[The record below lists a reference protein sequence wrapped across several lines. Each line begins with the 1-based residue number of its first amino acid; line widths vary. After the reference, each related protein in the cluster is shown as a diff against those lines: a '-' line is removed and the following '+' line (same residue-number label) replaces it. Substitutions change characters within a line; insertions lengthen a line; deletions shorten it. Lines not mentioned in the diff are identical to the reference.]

1 MIVSASFQQ
10 RDGYS
15 VCAIYESSLRFYFY
29 LAICVCTMHVCHQRK
44 QCQQVGGSSSVSSYS
59 TVLPPYLM
67 FGVFLL
73 FLIKILVHHLS
84 VLMGPGFSPFTDW
97 CEADTWTL
105 GTDLKKESNQK
116 RIFSP
121 SPFCHLEIFAL
132 IFLLLCFGLIRERTV
147 VGVDHQHAT

>member
-1 MIVSASFQQ
+1 MTLIAM
-10 RDGYS
+10 
-15 VCAIYESSLRFYFY
+15 CIYESSLRFYFY

-116 RIFSP
+116 RIFPP
-121 SPFCHLEIFAL
+121 SPLLPSGNICPNFPSFVFWLDQRKNSCGSRPSTCHI
-132 IFLLLCFGLIRERTV
+132 IV
-147 VGVDHQHAT
+147 